1 MTDTDV
7 AIKFENVSF
16 AYERENVVDNAS
28 FTVVDRDF
36 VGIIGPNGGGKS
48 TLVKLMLGVLKPQ
61 KGKIEVLGHA
71 PHRACSRI
79 GYMPQHSN
87 LDPEFPVT
95 AIDVV
100 LMGRLGITS
109 SVGPYGSKDRN
120 AAMKALEEVGL
131 ADHFNRPLKSLSGGQ
146 RQRVL
151 IARALAG
158 EPQLLILDEPTANL
172 DPAVQD
178 ELYDQL
184 RELNKKITVVI
195 VSHDVG
201 FISLYFKT
209 AICVSR
215 QVHTHS
221 THDLTSQQ
229 VTDMY
234 GREVRLIHRDHSDT
248 GACCD

>member
-1 MTDTDV
+1 MTDSDV
-7 AIKFENVSF
+7 AMKFENVSF
-16 AYERENVVDNAS
+16 AYDRE
-28 FTVVDRDF
+28 TVVDDATFTVANRDF

-48 TLVKLMLGVLKPQ
+48 TLVKLMLGVLRPQ
-61 KGKIEVLGHA
+61 RGKIEVLGHA
-71 PHRACSRI
+71 PHRACRRI
-79 GYMPQHSN
+79 GYMPQNSN

-95 AIDVV
+95 ALDVV
-100 LMGRLGITS
+100 LMGRLGITAR
-109 SVGPYGSKDRN
+109 VGPYGSKDRK
-120 AAMKALEEVGL
+120 AALQALDEVGL
-131 ADHFNRPLKSLSGGQ
+131 ADHADRPLKLLSGGQ

-158 EPQLLILDEPTANL
+158 EPELLILDEPTANL

-184 RELNKKITVVI
+184 HELNKKITVVI

-201 FISLYFKT
+201 FVSLYFKT

-221 THDLTSQQ
+221 TRDLTNQQ

-234 GREVRLIHRDHSDT
+234 GREVRLIHRDHSESGT
-248 GACCD
+248 CCD